1 MGFNRSIELW
11 GFHTSFMDHLWAYYF
26 EIHCWIIILPY
37 FLLVILEVSAIFRQV
52 PGTKRLN
59 IQGPEDQTHATCAA
73 VCNDHGSTL
82 SDPRRTG
89 GWLLLI
95 WRRCSFLGIW
105 GMWMWRNYEK
115 MGYTSAENGQSWE
128 GKWWVDLGALN
139 FNIWRQN
146 HMRIDTSSRK
156 SCPFPLSATKETNSV
171 SDDTRS
177 KAAHEK
183 ARRAI
188 VRPTATVA
196 LAGAYGRSVS
206 QHMTPYVQPL
216 HRWTRCAVKWIMA

>member
-1 MGFNRSIELW
+1 M
-11 GFHTSFMDHLWAYYF
+11 T
-26 EIHCWIIILPY
+26 
-37 FLLVILEVSAIFRQV
+37 LEVSAIFRQV
-52 PGTKRLN
+52 PFQTAEHPGTR
-59 IQGPEDQTHATCAA
+59 GP
-73 VCNDHGSTL
+73 
-82 SDPRRTG
+82 DPRDLRSSLQWPRIHPEWRAGDAPVAGCYWYDAGAVSGAFG
-89 GWLLLI
+89 GCGCG
-95 WRRCSFLGIW
+95 RK
-105 GMWMWRNYEK
+105 YEK

-146 HMRIDTSSRK
+146 HMRIDTCSRK
-156 SCPFPLSATKETNSV
+156 SCPFPLSPTKETNSV

-216 HRWTRCAVKWIMA
+216 HRWTRRAVKWIMA